1 MIRNVNLKMLGLIV
15 TKQNKKKV
23 TKSKLKILNSILKHT
38 RIHSSMTT
46 IVNKKEKQNKTLQV
60 FMNTIVYIRKSLK
73 LNYNGHTCL
82 VSSRKRQPNT

>member
-1 MIRNVNLKMLGLIV
+1 
-15 TKQNKKKV
+15 
-23 TKSKLKILNSILKHT
+23 
-38 RIHSSMTT
+38 MTT